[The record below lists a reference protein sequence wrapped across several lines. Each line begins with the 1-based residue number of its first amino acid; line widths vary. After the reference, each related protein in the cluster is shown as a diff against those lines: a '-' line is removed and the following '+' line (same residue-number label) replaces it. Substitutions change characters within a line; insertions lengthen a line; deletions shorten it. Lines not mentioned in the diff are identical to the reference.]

1 MPAPRYLEH
10 AVAARNALPLR
21 TCTNRGRE
29 PSYHWPIRA
38 TSPKN
43 QMPISIDGSNF
54 PPRHETS
61 TAHGETPA
69 AVSPPAVRAL
79 GRHGDAPSR
88 LSAGRDSGAPRI
100 DGETPGAMATTRF
113 AHAKNADGVRAPDTS
128 SSAAPLVIR
137 DGAALKRLGERY
149 DGTEALPLK
158 LEGYFGPGELQ
169 YLPEWVGALDLSECR
184 GLRHADLEGLSSLRL
199 TTLDV
204 SGHPI
209 GQWKAAPT
217 LAQTGTLTS
226 LTACG
231 CGLDDADVKSLASL
245 PALTSAM
252 LGNNRIGYE
261 GIATIFESDTLR
273 RIDVSR
279 NEFGTLGALSIAR
292 DSTSREWVDVSGNHI
307 GIIGEQALR
316 ERQANSGVSIIGI
329 GEHPKRA

>member
-1 MPAPRYLEH
+1 
-10 AVAARNALPLR
+10 
-21 TCTNRGRE
+21 
-29 PSYHWPIRA
+29 
-38 TSPKN
+38 
-43 QMPISIDGSNF
+43 MPISIDGSNF
-54 PPRHETS
+54 SPNYQAS
-61 TAHGETPA
+61 TTDGETPA
-69 AVSPPAVRAL
+69 AVSPSTVRAL
-79 GRHGDAPSR
+79 GRHGDAPRR
-88 LSAGRDSGAPRI
+88 LSDAHDGGAPPI
-100 DGETPGAMATTRF
+100 DGETPGTMATARF
-113 AHAKNADGVRAPDTS
+113 AHAKNADGVRAPDAL

-137 DGAALKRLGERY
+137 DAAALKRLREQY
-149 DGTEALPLK
+149 DGTEAPPLK

-199 TTLDV
+199 TALDV

-217 LAQTGTLTS
+217 LAQLGTLTS

-231 CGLDDADVKSLASL
+231 CGLDDADMKSLVSL

-261 GIATIFESDTLR
+261 GIATIFESYTLR

-279 NEFGTLGALSIAR
+279 NEFGTLGALSIAQ
-292 DSTSREWVDVSGNHI
+292 DPVSREWVDVSGNHI

-329 GEHPKRA
+329 GAQPKRA